1 MEPEPPFEPGDAIA
15 NSAAFAA
22 TFSSQAYAA
31 AADDATLQATVD
43 WLEAQSLHPFLRDV
57 AARSLAR
64 MALQPGES
72 VLDAGCGTG
81 VFLPGLAAIVGAEGR
96 VVGVDHAPAFL
107 EEARTRLAE
116 ASLSDRVELVEG
128 DVHRLPFADAT
139 FDAVHCERVLM
150 HVANPEVAIREMR
163 RVLRPGG
170 RVLLAEVNAASAR
183 QAHPDPE
190 AERMISAGLVSGIRN
205 PTMGIDLR
213 GLVVGAGF
221 VEVGGDVVGYFE
233 EELDQDE
240 AEEWTTIARGL
251 AERGVLDASRA
262 EAAVSAMEELRTTGR
277 YCGVA
282 LIFVVSGRVP
292 GERRDDG

>member
-1 MEPEPPFEPGDAIA
+1 
-15 NSAAFAA
+15 
-22 TFSSQAYAA
+22 
-31 AADDATLQATVD
+31 
-43 WLEAQSLHPFLRDV
+43 
-57 AARSLAR
+57 
-64 MALQPGES
+64 
-72 VLDAGCGTG
+72 
-81 VFLPGLAAIVGAEGR
+81 
-96 VVGVDHAPAFL
+96 
-107 EEARTRLAE
+107 
-116 ASLSDRVELVEG
+116 
-128 DVHRLPFADAT
+128 
-139 FDAVHCERVLM
+139 
-150 HVANPEVAIREMR
+150 
-163 RVLRPGG
+163 
-170 RVLLAEVNAASAR
+170 
-183 QAHPDPE
+183 
-190 AERMISAGLVSGIRN
+190 
-205 PTMGIDLR
+205 MGIDLR